1 MEKLWFKH
9 VVEGNPKEME
19 IPEIS
24 LPQLFSETV
33 TKYASHTAMTFFNQ
47 TYTYTQLDKQIKR
60 LSSALHK
67 IGVKKGDRVALMLPN
82 CPQYPISYYA
92 ALCCGATIVQINPMY
107 KATELL
113 HVLNDSEAEVLVVL
127 EQLFPVVQEVIDET
141 SITST
146 ITVSFENDCRF
157 NELLK
162 DDGDTISDVSIN
174 HREDKIGRASC

>member
-1 MEKLWFKH
+1 KGKEEISMEKPWDKH

-24 LPQLFSETV
+24 LQQLFSETV

-60 LSSALHK
+60 LSSAMHK
-67 IGVKKGDRVALMLPN
+67 TGVNKGDRVAVMLPN
-82 CPQYPISYYA
+82 CAQYPISYYA
-92 ALCCGATIVQINPMY
+92 ALRCGATIVQINPMY

-127 EQLFPVVQEVIDET
+127 DQLFPVVQEVIDE
-141 SITST
+141 
-146 ITVSFENDCRF
+146 
-157 NELLK
+157 
-162 DDGDTISDVSIN
+162 
-174 HREDKIGRASC
+174 IGRASCRERV